1 MKTFEVVFI
10 KDSAIK
16 AAAAVPILQKQIYTT
31 DTETISI
38 NCQAGFKIL
47 TITEIMPPVHDT
59 GVKLH
64 KVN

>member
-1 MKTFEVVFI
+1 MKTFEVIFI

-16 AAAAVPILQKQIYTT
+16 AAASVPILQKQIYTT
-31 DTETISI
+31 DTDSISV
-38 NCQAGFKIL
+38 NCQHGFKIL
-47 TITEIMPPVHDT
+47 TITEILPPVHDT